1 MRRPVKI
8 SSLASGA
15 PRIRG
20 RSWVPPIPGKIPSVV
35 SGTPNTAVSLATMK
49 SERTASSQPPARAKP
64 STAAITGTGQR
75 STRNAA
81 CSKITCWARQ
91 ASSVISLRSLR
102 SPPAQNAR
110 SPAPVKTTARTRES
124 RRSPS
129 KQARR
134 SSPIAVFIAFIASG
148 RFSVTV
154 TTKPSAERSTSRCR
168 YCAVSVRATARSL
181 AEKKLATLQRNWP
194 LGLPVAR
201 RRHWL
206 NSCFPSTRPEPRGW
220 HRVCGVEPRRDGNR
234 TTAGAAEAAGSPAR
248 GRPRGQGRRHDCGT
262 PWPEPGAGRQALR
275 RPARLR
281 PPGHAGA
288 ARPGARR
295 PEENGREARR
305 DPGPS
310 QAAHRGSAHPL
321 PLASVRHPR
330 GHVPRE
336 DRSRDHQ
343 ADPRPDRAQV
353 RCRADRPDDRSEEHT
368 SELQSPCNL
377 VCRLLLEK
385 KK

>member
-168 YCAVSVRATARSL
+168 YCAVSGRATARSL
-181 AEKKLATLQRNWP
+181 AEKKLATRQPNWP
-194 LGLPVAR
+194 LGLPEAR
-201 RRHWL
+201 
-206 NSCFPSTRPEPRGW
+206 
-220 HRVCGVEPRRDGNR
+220 
-234 TTAGAAEAAGSPAR
+234 
-248 GRPRGQGRRHDCGT
+248 
-262 PWPEPGAGRQALR
+262 R